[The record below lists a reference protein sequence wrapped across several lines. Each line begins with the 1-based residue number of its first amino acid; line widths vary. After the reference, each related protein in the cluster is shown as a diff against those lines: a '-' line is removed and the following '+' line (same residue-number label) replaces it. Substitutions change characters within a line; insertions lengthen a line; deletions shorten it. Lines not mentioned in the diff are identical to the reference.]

1 MWPALLALAVVLAVA
16 LYLSRRKDFTIHVA
30 GGRVQH
36 RGKFPFARR
45 GDLEDFLLHDLAPQ
59 GPVVIAGKQIRGRLR
74 LWFKGVSPRE
84 QQRIRNFLL
93 TL

>member
-16 LYLSRRKDFTIHVA
+16 IYLGLRKDFAIYVA
-30 GGRVQH
+30 GGEVQY
-36 RGKFPFARR
+36 RGKIPFTRR
-45 GDLEDFLLHDLAPQ
+45 DELEDFLLKDLDRR
-59 GPVVIAGKQIRGRLR
+59 GPVVISGKQSQGRLR
-74 LWFKGVSPRE
+74 LWFKGVPPGE